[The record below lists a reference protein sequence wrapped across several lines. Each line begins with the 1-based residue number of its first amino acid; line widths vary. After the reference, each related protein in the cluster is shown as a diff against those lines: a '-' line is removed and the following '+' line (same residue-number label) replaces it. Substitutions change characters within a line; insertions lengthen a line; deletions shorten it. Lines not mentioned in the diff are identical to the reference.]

1 MKRKREIVAL
11 AKEYYK
17 EYEILRDLSPEVF
30 ERAILDM
37 FYTTS
42 LSINEIEEKLI
53 EMVKRKGGKIEVKY
67 TREGKSY
74 VYVKLSEKIYL
85 IAVFTALVIVLITIT
100 TLLIK

>member
-1 MKRKREIVAL
+1 MKRKREIAAL

-17 EYEILRDLSPEVF
+17 KYEILRDLSPEVF

-42 LSINEIEEKLI
+42 LNINEIEEKLK

-67 TREGKSY
+67 TEEGKSY
-74 VYVKLSEKIYL
+74 VKVTCAEKIYL
-85 IAVFTALVIVLITIT
+85 LVILIALIIILITIT

>member
-1 MKRKREIVAL
+1 MKRKREIIAL
-11 AKEYYK
+11 AKEYYQ

-42 LSINEIEEKLI
+42 LSINEIEEKLN
-53 EMVKRKGGKIEVKY
+53 EMVKRKTRKIEVKY
-67 TREGKSY
+67 TKDGKSY
-74 VYVKLSEKIYL
+74 VEVSLSEKIYL
-85 IAVFTALVIVLITIT
+85 IAISIALVIVLVTIT

>member
-42 LSINEIEEKLI
+42 LSINEIEENL
-53 EMVKRKGGKIEVKY
+53 
-67 TREGKSY
+67 
-74 VYVKLSEKIYL
+74 
-85 IAVFTALVIVLITIT
+85 
-100 TLLIK
+100 